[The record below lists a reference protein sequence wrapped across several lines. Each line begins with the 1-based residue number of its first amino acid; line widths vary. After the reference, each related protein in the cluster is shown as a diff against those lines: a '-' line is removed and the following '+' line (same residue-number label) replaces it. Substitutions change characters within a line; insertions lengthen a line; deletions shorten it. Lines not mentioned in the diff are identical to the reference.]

1 MFCVIMEF
9 HAVRLK
15 RMCKEAMEIFGY
27 NYGMLELKLQ
37 ADENLGSSETTVVKL
52 VSCCPP
58 LLVGGVD
65 SEFVKVLERQD

>member
-1 MFCVIMEF
+1 
-9 HAVRLK
+9 
-15 RMCKEAMEIFGY
+15 
-27 NYGMLELKLQ
+27 MLELKLQ

-65 SEFVKVLERQD
+65 SEFVKVLED